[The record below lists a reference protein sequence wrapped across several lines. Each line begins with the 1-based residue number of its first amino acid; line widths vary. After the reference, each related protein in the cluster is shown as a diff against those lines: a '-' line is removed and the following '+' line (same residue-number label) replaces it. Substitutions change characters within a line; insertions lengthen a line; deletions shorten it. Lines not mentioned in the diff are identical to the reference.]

1 MNMKLISSVLVGA
14 ALIAGCSNTNEEVVV
29 DVQGAKLYRSDID
42 KGIAKIMELQGDQ
55 IPEDQIEYVKTRIAN
70 QMAQSFMI
78 GEVLTLK
85 AKSLGYSA
93 SQEEITQKGEEIMK
107 QLSGRPDAPKSLDE
121 VFEKSPFGAE
131 RAKTEF
137 EQGVLIDKMLKAEA
151 SKAQKEDPEA
161 KAKEIIAKIEAD
173 NAAALAAKPAA
184 LAEIQAI
191 KATLDMTPAEEKAAK
206 FGELAQEKSACP
218 SGKSANGDLGEFTRG
233 MMVPEFEKVAFEQ
246 EIGVISEPV
255 ETKFG
260 YHLILTTKKIPAVEA
275 TEDTPAAPEKVVAS
289 HILIKTPEVQ
299 SVPALEEVKG
309 YFERMAEQDFM
320 KDFILKAV
328 REVTIDVADEFKT
341 LLPPPEENNEEVVA
355 PVEEK

>member
-1 MNMKLISSVLVGA
+1 MNMKLMSSVLVGA
-14 ALIAGCSNTNEEVVV
+14 ALVAGCSKTNEEVVV
-29 DVQGAKLYRSDID
+29 DVQGAQLFRSDID

-55 IPEDQIEYVKTRIAN
+55 IPEEQIEYYKTNIAN
-70 QMAQSFMI
+70 KMAQSFMV
-78 GEVLTLK
+78 GEVLAIK
-85 AKSLGYSA
+85 AKELGYSVSA
-93 SQEEITQKGEEIMK
+93 EEIVAKGNEIMK
-107 QLSGRPDAPKSLDE
+107 QFAAHPEAPKSLDE

-131 RAKTEF
+131 RAKAEF

-161 KAKEIIAKIEAD
+161 KAKDVIAKIEAD

-191 KATLDMTPAEEKAAK
+191 KATLDMTPAEEKTAK
-206 FGELAQEKSACP
+206 FKELAREKSACP
-218 SGKSANGDLGEFTRG
+218 SGKSADGDLGEFARG

-246 EIGVISEPV
+246 EVGVISEPV

-275 TEDTPAAPEKVVAS
+275 TDDQPAAPEKVVAS

-299 SVPALEEVKG
+299 PVPSIDEVKA
-309 YFERMAEQDFM
+309 YYAQMLERDFLQG
-320 KDFILKAV
+320 FILKAV
-328 REVTIDVADEFKT
+328 REVKIDVADEFKA
-341 LLPPPEENNEEVVA
+341 LLPPPEENSEEVVA

>member
-1 MNMKLISSVLVGA
+1 MNMKLMSSVLVGA
-14 ALIAGCSNTNEEVVV
+14 ALVAGCSKTNEEVVV
-29 DVQGAKLYRSDID
+29 DVQGAQLYRSDID

-55 IPEDQIEYVKTRIAN
+55 IPEDQAEYVKTRIAN

-78 GEVLTLK
+78 GEVLALK
-85 AKSLGYSA
+85 AKELGYSA
-93 SQEEITQKGEEIMK
+93 SAEEIAHKGEEILK
-107 QLSGRPDAPKSLDE
+107 QLAGRPDAPKSLEE
-121 VFEKSPFGAE
+121 VFEKSPFGAA
-131 RAKTEF
+131 RAKAEF

-173 NAAALAAKPAA
+173 NAAALEAKPAA

-191 KATLDMTPAEEKAAK
+191 KATLDATPAEEKASK
-206 FGELAQEKSACP
+206 FGELAREKSACP
-218 SGKSANGDLGEFTRG
+218 SGKSADGDLGEFARG

-246 EIGVISEPV
+246 EVGVISEPV

-275 TEDTPAAPEKVVAS
+275 TDDTPAAPEKVVAS

-299 SVPALEEVKG
+299 PVPALEEVKA
-309 YFERMAEQDFM
+309 YFERMAEQEFM
-320 KDFILKAV
+320 QGFILRAV
-328 REVTIDVADEFKT
+328 RETKIDVADEFKA